1 MPAEAPVIPDPAAQ
15 SKFCSLTGPT
25 DDNLFRP
32 LLRAAS
38 SGNVHTSRMPQN
50 AGDGSSKNQPA
61 DSQQAR
67 KEFTVAGRDDKYHIW
82 QLAGGTLAILAF
94 LGLLVVLPA
103 AFHVSAGA
111 RESFGALAQR
121 SWAVIGFSAAVGLAS
136 AAILQV
142 GKQIFGIRSYWQ
154 RRQVASWVKDRCGV
168 EELWR
173 SWLIAHADLP
183 FSDEV
188 KPWST
193 PQERAKWHAS
203 DEYVRTFA
211 ANQAAAAWE
220 QLETALLGA
229 YARRDLRVVF
239 DLPTEQLSALLS
251 AAADHALTNPREN
264 AEALLAFSGPAGLSD
279 IDLVAPPRG
288 IRDLRIDRSISE
300 DHGSADAPKT
310 QGDLK
315 IQSGDRSKGG
325 DSRGD
330 AALIANE
337 ALGRLARSV
346 RSGLDVLQASLGQE
360 WSRAVRTW
368 AVSLSGLLG
377 VVLVLFI
384 NISLLQRVLFAF
396 TALLLGGFFA
406 WLARDLTAVVERVR
420 R

>member
-1 MPAEAPVIPDPAAQ
+1 MPPNP
-15 SKFCSLTGPT
+15 
-25 DDNLFRP
+25 
-32 LLRAAS
+32 
-38 SGNVHTSRMPQN
+38 
-50 AGDGSSKNQPA
+50 GDRSSKNQSA
-61 DSQQAR
+61 DSEQAR
-67 KEFTVAGRDDKYHIW
+67 KEFTVPSRDDKNHIP
-82 QLAGGTLAILAF
+82 QLVGGTLAILA
-94 LGLLVVLPA
+94 LLALLVVLPA
-103 AFHVSAGA
+103 VFHVSSGA
-111 RESFGALAQR
+111 KESFGALAQR

-154 RRQVASWVKDRCGV
+154 HRAVASWVKDRCGV

-183 FSDEV
+183 FRDKGEPRSTLQAGARWHPSD
-188 KPWST
+188 
-193 PQERAKWHAS
+193 
-203 DEYVRTFA
+203 DYVRNFA
-211 ANQAAAAWE
+211 KKQATAAWE

-229 YARRDLRVVF
+229 YAARDLRVVF

-251 AAADHALTNPREN
+251 AAADYALTNPRGN
-264 AEALLAFSGPAGLSD
+264 AEALLAFSGPAGLGD
-279 IDLVAPPRG
+279 IDLVAPPRE
-288 IRDLRIDRSISE
+288 IRDSLIDRSVSE
-300 DHGSADAPKT
+300 DHGSADVST
-310 QGDLK
+310 NQGDSLDNA
-315 IQSGDRSKGG
+315 GEAR
-325 DSRGD
+325 RE
-330 AALIANE
+330 AALMANE

>member
-1 MPAEAPVIPDPAAQ
+1 M
-15 SKFCSLTGPT
+15 
-25 DDNLFRP
+25 
-32 LLRAAS
+32 
-38 SGNVHTSRMPQN
+38 
-50 AGDGSSKNQPA
+50 
-61 DSQQAR
+61 
-67 KEFTVAGRDDKYHIW
+67 
-82 QLAGGTLAILAF
+82 
-94 LGLLVVLPA
+94 
-103 AFHVSAGA
+103 
-111 RESFGALAQR
+111 
-121 SWAVIGFSAAVGLAS
+121 
-136 AAILQV
+136 
-142 GKQIFGIRSYWQ
+142 
-154 RRQVASWVKDRCGV
+154 

-183 FSDEV
+183 FSDEAGLR
-188 KPWST
+188 PT
-193 PQERAKWHAS
+193 LQEGAQWLPS
-203 DEYVRTFA
+203 DDYVRIFA
-211 ANQAAAAWE
+211 EKQATAAWE

-279 IDLVAPPRG
+279 IDLVAPPRE
-288 IRDLRIDRSISE
+288 IRDSRIDRSVSE
-300 DHGSADAPKT
+300 DHGSAIAPTNPGDAP
-310 QGDLK
+310 
-315 IQSGDRSKGG
+315 SKA
-325 DSRGD
+325 DEARRD

-346 RSGLDVLQASLGQE
+346 RSGLDVLQASLGQQ

-377 VVLVLFI
+377 VTLVLFI